1 MDNIIIQ
8 NKNGKIIKKPE
19 TLFDH
24 YTLKCKH
31 DHEFVITSNKLTSGV
46 WCSKCDRVENE
57 LINIGVQF
65 VEPDGYQFFIPE
77 FKLHI
82 LYKYDKEKI
91 DKVIEKKQRILIIE
105 SYPDNLKQSLLDKL
119 KSNEPVAY
127 LKNDQYSIIENLSEK
142 DDESGSQIKHTSELP
157 PDDKEIAFG
166 YVRVS
171 TTMQVQDGF
180 SLESQECRIIEEC
193 KKRDLFL
200 KSIYLD
206 KGISGGSMNNRLSLE
221 RVLKDLK
228 EHCWIIVNSVSRLA
242 RNTKNLLEIVEEIE
256 AKKCHLIIMDLNL
269 DITSP
274 SGKLILTLMG
284 SQAQFERELT
294 SERVKTVMKHL
305 KDVGQLRT
313 KPPFGYMMNPDKSD
327 SSMIHVKNEEEQII
341 LRHIRY
347 WRKKYPDKEITA
359 FARLLNNM
367 KVPPPRKS
375 KKWYHGGLKTIME
388 REGIK

>member
-1 MDNIIIQ
+1 
-8 NKNGKIIKKPE
+8 
-19 TLFDH
+19 
-24 YTLKCKH
+24 
-31 DHEFVITSNKLTSGV
+31 
-46 WCSKCDRVENE
+46 
-57 LINIGVQF
+57 
-65 VEPDGYQFFIPE
+65 
-77 FKLHI
+77 
-82 LYKYDKEKI
+82 
-91 DKVIEKKQRILIIE
+91 
-105 SYPDNLKQSLLDKL
+105 
-119 KSNEPVAY
+119 
-127 LKNDQYSIIENLSEK
+127 
-142 DDESGSQIKHTSELP
+142 
-157 PDDKEIAFG
+157 
-166 YVRVS
+166 
-171 TTMQVQDGF
+171 
-180 SLESQECRIIEEC
+180 
-193 KKRDLFL
+193 
-200 KSIYLD
+200 
-206 KGISGGSMNNRLSLE
+206 
-221 RVLKDLK
+221 
-228 EHCWIIVNSVSRLA
+228 
-242 RNTKNLLEIVEEIE
+242 
-256 AKKCHLIIMDLNL
+256 MDLNL

-388 REGIK
+388 REGIKIKN

>member
-1 MDNIIIQ
+1 MDSIIIQ
-8 NKNGKIIKKPE
+8 NKQGTVLKHPA
-19 TLFDH
+19 TLFDS
-24 YTLKCKH
+24 YTIKCKH
-31 DHEFVITSNKLTSGV
+31 GHDFSVTSSKLVKGE
-46 WCSKCDRVENE
+46 WCLRCDRVENE
-57 LINIGVQF
+57 LLNIGVK
-65 VEPDGYQFFIPE
+65 YQTSDEFNFIIPE
-77 FKLHI
+77 FKLHL
-82 LYKYDKEKI
+82 LYKYDKQKI
-91 DKVIEKKQRILIIE
+91 ESVVKQKGRVLIIE
-105 SYPDNLKQSLLDKL
+105 SFPDNLKESLLDKF
-119 KSNEPVAY
+119 KSTEPVAY
-127 LKNDQYSIIENLSEK
+127 IKNDQFSIVEHLSER
-142 DDESGSQIKHTSELP
+142 DDETGSQIKHTSETP
-157 PDDKEIAFG
+157 PEDKEVAFG

-206 KGISGGSMNNRLSLE
+206 KGISGGSMNKRLSLE
-221 RVLKDLK
+221 RALKDLK

-242 RNTKNLLEIVEEIE
+242 RNTKDLLGIVEEIE

-294 SERVKTVMKHL
+294 SERVKTVMGHL
-305 KDVGQLRT
+305 KEMGQLRT

-327 SSMIHVKNEEEQII
+327 ASMIHIKNEEEQII

-347 WRKKYPDKEITA
+347 WRKKYPKKEITA
-359 FARLLNNM
+359 FARLLNEM

-375 KKWYHGGLKTIME
+375 KKWYHGALKTIME